1 MTTTTGSTR
10 CQDILDEVGKIP
22 VIVPGKLGQRHDA
35 RGKVTGWKLQRW
47 HEGRNETRHIP
58 ATLVEQVKAGTEGHR
73 RYMKLVDEYAQLR
86 GHEALRAVGEA
97 ADSKKKP
104 TTR

>member
-1 MTTTTGSTR
+1 MTTTTVSTR
-10 CQDILDEVGKIP
+10 CQAILDEVEKIP
-22 VIVPGKLGQRHDA
+22 VIVPGKLGQRRDA

-58 ATLVEQVKAGTEGHR
+58 AALVDQVKAGTEGHR
-73 RYMKLVDEYAQLR
+73 RFMELVYEYAQLR
-86 GHEALRAVGEA
+86 GQEALGTGVEA
-97 ADSKKKP
+97 GNSKKKP